1 MTEEFKYDIPGYII
15 AMGLI
20 YVLPLT
26 SMSVVNPDLFL
37 HVTTNIPCYII
48 AVGLIYLLPLTSM
61 SVVNCNLP
69 WSLVYKKC
77 KNEVITMILGKT

>member
-1 MTEEFKYDIPGYII
+1 MTEFEYDIPG
-15 AMGLI
+15 
-20 YVLPLT
+20 
-26 SMSVVNPDLFL
+26 
-37 HVTTNIPCYII
+37 YII

-77 KNEVITMILGKT
+77 KNRGKNNDSRKDLTTI